1 MYSLIDGGSAWKS
14 LGSTIE
20 GSGLAR
26 RTTSLEAMSDYES
39 QGLEGGQN
47 GDPQYQAQI

>member
-1 MYSLIDGGSAWKS
+1 MYSLTDGGSVWKS
-14 LGSTIE
+14 LGSTTE

-26 RTTSLEAMSDYES
+26 RTTSLEAMGAYES
-39 QGLEGGQN
+39 RRLEGGQN